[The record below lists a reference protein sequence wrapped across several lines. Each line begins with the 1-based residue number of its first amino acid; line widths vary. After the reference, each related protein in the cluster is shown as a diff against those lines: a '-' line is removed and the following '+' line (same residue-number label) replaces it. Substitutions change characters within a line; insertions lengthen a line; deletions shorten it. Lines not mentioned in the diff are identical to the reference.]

1 MCKLSSVLLL
11 PFQAA
16 RSHFYCS
23 YFIDFFFF
31 FLINVYLSAM
41 YGGCLLFFIYTSFLS
56 HGSDLLLIILLI
68 DIYGVLDIYISCYH
82 LNKNMK

>member
-1 MCKLSSVLLL
+1 
-11 PFQAA
+11 
-16 RSHFYCS
+16 
-23 YFIDFFFF
+23 
-31 FLINVYLSAM
+31 M

-82 LNKNMK
+82 PNKNMK